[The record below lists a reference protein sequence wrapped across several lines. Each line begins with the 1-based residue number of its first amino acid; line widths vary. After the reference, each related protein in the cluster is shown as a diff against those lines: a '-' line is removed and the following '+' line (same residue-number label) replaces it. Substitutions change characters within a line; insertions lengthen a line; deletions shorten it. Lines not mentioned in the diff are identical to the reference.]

1 MANDKVS
8 YTYDGQVLGIV
19 PRSTKISDEVPQGTY
34 TFFFDMQRGLWVE
47 STADVP
53 PVPHK
58 VYGVSDERLQKV
70 FRAYDRRSRNTGV
83 LLSGE
88 AGMGKSLF
96 IRMIAAEAKRR
107 GMPVFVVNADL
118 PGITDWLK
126 KCKSNALVIL
136 DEFEKTFASGTNRI
150 NHEEGEVPTQDKF
163 LSLLDGIDD
172 GKKLFVAAI
181 NDTWNLNK
189 YMINRPGRFLYHFTF
204 SYLDQASIIEFLE
217 DNLKDKGQLAFI
229 STALIGHHINYDS
242 LACIVDEINA
252 GEDPR
257 ETLQDLNL
265 DREDSKRYTCEM
277 TIDGLT
283 YKGDFDINMSNLR
296 QGGRLD
302 YVPLGNGG
310 YDGRRRVC
318 LTWSVKDMKPF
329 GASKYSADMIV
340 PKDKVLINT
349 DGRQNSVV
357 IFSETDK
364 NKYVAITEFSDLKL
378 SEKWEY
384 GSGDAYYYMG
394 MGEDAQRINGRKIM
408 CPDVRKCQDSDHQVP
423 DALRLNGSYGRLT
436 GQT

>member
-136 DEFEKTFASGTNRI
+136 D
-150 NHEEGEVPTQDKF
+150 
-163 LSLLDGIDD
+163 
-172 GKKLFVAAI
+172 
-181 NDTWNLNK
+181 
-189 YMINRPGRFLYHFTF
+189 
-204 SYLDQASIIEFLE
+204 
-217 DNLKDKGQLAFI
+217 
-229 STALIGHHINYDS
+229 
-242 LACIVDEINA
+242 
-252 GEDPR
+252 
-257 ETLQDLNL
+257 
-265 DREDSKRYTCEM
+265 
-277 TIDGLT
+277 
-283 YKGDFDINMSNLR
+283 
-296 QGGRLD
+296 
-302 YVPLGNGG
+302 
-310 YDGRRRVC
+310 
-318 LTWSVKDMKPF
+318 
-329 GASKYSADMIV
+329 
-340 PKDKVLINT
+340 
-349 DGRQNSVV
+349 
-357 IFSETDK
+357 
-364 NKYVAITEFSDLKL
+364 
-378 SEKWEY
+378 
-384 GSGDAYYYMG
+384 
-394 MGEDAQRINGRKIM
+394 
-408 CPDVRKCQDSDHQVP
+408 
-423 DALRLNGSYGRLT
+423 
-436 GQT
+436 